1 MKYNKF
7 GNTGEMISALGFGC
21 MRLPEYEKDGKWYLD
36 EDECTEM
43 LMHAYHNGVNYFDS
57 AYYYSHSNNEAMMGK
72 ALSKVRGN
80 VKMTTK
86 LPMELI
92 EKPSDYRRI
101 LEESLTRMGTD
112 YVDYYHFWSLNREFF
127 DEKIL
132 KHNLLEEAQKAKEE
146 GLIRHISFSFHDVP
160 ETIKYIIDTAQ
171 IMETMLVQY
180 NILDRRN
187 EEMIAYA
194 AQKGLG
200 VVVMGPVGGGRL
212 SIPSD
217 LYQRLTGKPAVA
229 TYELALRFVMGN
241 PNISCALSGL
251 TSMDVIDKNVAIASS
266 DNYLTGE
273 EWEKI
278 SEANEQIKKFSDLYC
293 TGCSYCQPCPAN
305 INIPQIFNLYTHHNV
320 YGLTDFARE
329 EYGLYLKNGGKTL
342 KDCQG
347 CGFCERKCPQKLKI
361 RQELAR
367 VEKILSSL

>member
-241 PNISCALSGL
+241 PNISCALSGM

>member
-1 MKYNKF
+1 MKYNKY
-7 GNTGEMISALGFGC
+7 GNTGDIVSALGFGC
-21 MRLPEYEKDGKWYLD
+21 MRLPEYEKNGKWYLD
-36 EDECTEM
+36 EDKCTEM
-43 LMHAYHNGVNYFDS
+43 LMYAYQNGVNYFDS

-72 ALSKVRGN
+72 ALAKVRGN

-86 LPMELI
+86 LPMELV

-101 LEESLTRMGTD
+101 LEESLSRMGTD

-132 KHNLLEEAQKAKEE
+132 KHDLLNEAQKAKEE

-160 ETIKYIIDTAQ
+160 ETIKYIIDTAE

-200 VVVMGPVGGGRL
+200 VAIMGPVGGGRL
-212 SIPSD
+212 AVPSD
-217 LYQRLTGKPAVA
+217 LYGRLTGKSSVA
-229 TYELALRFVMGN
+229 TYELALRFVLGN
-241 PNISCALSGL
+241 PNVSCALSGMQ
-251 TSMDVIDKNVAIASS
+251 SMDVVQKNLEIVSG
-266 DNYLTGE
+266 DNFLTGE

-278 SEANEQIKKFSDLYC
+278 SEANEQIKRFSDLYC

-305 INIPQIFNLYTHHNV
+305 INMPHIFNLYTHHNV
-320 YGLTDFARE
+320 YGLTDFARN
-329 EYGLYLKNGGKTL
+329 EYKMYVENGGKTL
-342 KDCQG
+342 KDCEG
-347 CGFCERKCPQKLKI
+347 CGFCEKKCPQKLKV
-361 RQELAR
+361 RKELAR